1 VFILETAAR
10 ALLDRTVTRRLEAPA
25 RVPIVAVG
33 GATLGGSGKTPLAI
47 ACAEELAAA
56 GARVALVGH
65 AYRAD
70 PRRARVVSPDDPL
83 DEVGDEALLAAR
95 AFARSGVHGG
105 ARVVVAPSR
114 REAIAFAARDAD
126 VLVLDGIAQLTPVP
140 AALSLLA
147 VDPVFPWGAHA
158 ALPPRGS
165 MRAPAAMLVG
175 ACDAI
180 VPLGEGSPMA
190 ELRDLGRDVWEST
203 VESRGLRVMKS
214 PGTRCETSAGDDEYV
229 DGVALMTWS
238 VVRSLR
244 VGLLT
249 AVARPERIVDA
260 LARQRV
266 VPSAVVSVRDHGPFD
281 EAARSRVGEATRRSG
296 VDLWLATPKCAL
308 HAARALTG
316 LPVAVLE
323 RRVSLHP
330 LLRRRLR
337 GFVVGTRALVTS
349 EVTTP

>member
-10 ALLDRTVTRRLEAPA
+10 ALLDRTVTRRLEAPS
-25 RVPIVAVG
+25 RIPIVAVG

-47 ACAEELAAA
+47 ACAEELAAS

-70 PRRARVVSPDDPL
+70 PGRPRVVSPDDAL

-95 AFARSGVHGG
+95 ALGRSG

-114 REAIAFAARDAD
+114 REAMILASRDAD
-126 VLVLDGIAQLTPVP
+126 VLVLDGIAQLAPVR

-147 VDPVFPWGAHA
+147 VDPLHPWGAPWGA
-158 ALPPRGS
+158 RPTLPPRGS
-165 MRAPAAMLVG
+165 MRAPVDMLVG

-180 VPLGEGSPMA
+180 VPVGDGLAAA
-190 ELRDLGRDVWEST
+190 ELHGLGRDVWAST
-203 VESRGLRVMKS
+203 VESRGVRLASGSSSDPTGV
-214 PGTRCETSAGDDEYV
+214 SADGYV
-229 DGVALMTWS
+229 DGVALLTWS
-238 VVRSLR
+238 AVRALR

-249 AVARPERIVDA
+249 ALGRPERIVDA
-260 LARQRV
+260 LGRHGV
-266 VPSAVVSVRDHGPFD
+266 VPRAVVSVRDHGPFG
-281 EAARSRVGEATRRSG
+281 EAARSRVRRAMRIPR

-308 HAARALTG
+308 HVARDLIG
-316 LPVAVLE
+316 LSVAVVD

-330 LLRRRLR
+330 RLR
-337 GFVVGTRALVTS
+337 GRLHGVVTTRAPDVAA
-349 EVTTP
+349 P